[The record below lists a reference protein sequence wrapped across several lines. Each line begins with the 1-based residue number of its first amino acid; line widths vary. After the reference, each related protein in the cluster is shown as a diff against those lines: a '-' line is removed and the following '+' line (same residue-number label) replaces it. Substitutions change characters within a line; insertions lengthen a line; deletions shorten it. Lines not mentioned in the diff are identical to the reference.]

1 MPVGPNVP
9 AAYRWL
15 AEHGNAAPLL
25 ELPLRR
31 ANLYGE
37 SLSMYYSTFHWLPVV
52 NGYTSYP
59 PRSYVGVA
67 EAAAGLPRPDAL
79 DAVLRQV
86 PLRWILLHRDAVT
99 AGTSPAWEATLRQAL
114 TPVADF
120 GETILFEVP
129 ADRRPGGV
137 S

>member
-1 MPVGPNVP
+1 
-9 AAYRWL
+9 
-15 AEHGNAAPLL
+15 
-25 ELPLRR
+25 
-31 ANLYGE
+31 
-37 SLSMYYSTFHWLPVV
+37 MYYSTFHWLPTV

-59 PRSYVGVA
+59 PRSYVGVT

-79 DAVLRQV
+79 DAVLGQV
-86 PLRWILLHRDAVT
+86 PVRWILLHRDAVA
-99 AGTSPAWEATLRQAL
+99 AGTSPAWEATFRQAL

-120 GETILFEVP
+120 GETMLFEVP